1 MINITKIIKEK
12 YYTYQPG
19 EFLPVYSGGELINK
33 RDFHKYRISWIIRNH
48 KVALYQFTHTAG

>member
-1 MINITKIIKEK
+1 MKNIQTAIKEK

-33 RDFHKYRISWIIRNH
+33 KDFHLYRIKWILRH
-48 KVALYQFTHTAG
+48 RDAAVYQFTHYSN